1 MIQSFRHRGL
11 ARLWNEAD
19 AREVP
24 SELVERLRRR
34 LTALDAASTVREL
47 DIPGWRV
54 HRLRGTP
61 LRYALAVNGPWRLTF
76 EWKDGDAWRVDL
88 EQYH

>member
-11 ARLWNEAD
+11 ARFWNEGD
-19 AREVP
+19 LRGVP
-24 SELVERLRRR
+24 NELVDRIRRR
-34 LTALDAASTVREL
+34 LTALDAATDLRQL

-54 HRLRGTP
+54 HRLRGRP
-61 LRYALAVNGPWRLTF
+61 IRYALAVSGPWRLTF
-76 EWKDGDAWRVDL
+76 EWKDGEAWRVDL